1 MRHFWFT
8 DQDGNN
14 IMTDHRGTL
23 KGAVIRCKDYLK
35 KYPECETI
43 YINEDEDIVETVFS
57 WEVHDEPGGISR
69 QKERI

>member
-1 MRHFWFT
+1 
-8 DQDGNN
+8 
-14 IMTDHRGTL
+14 MTDHRGTL